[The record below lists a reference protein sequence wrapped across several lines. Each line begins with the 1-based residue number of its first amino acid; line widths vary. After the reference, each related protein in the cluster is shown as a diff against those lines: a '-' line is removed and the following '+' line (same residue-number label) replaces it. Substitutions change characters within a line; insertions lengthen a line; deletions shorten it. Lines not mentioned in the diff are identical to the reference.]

1 MINDGLTVYFGSK
14 QTHLFF
20 GFTKDYER
28 ASQEMTS
35 VEAIREMY
43 GLRNR
48 YEISM
53 RKEISTDFIK
63 RYIEQDFDL
72 ADEGVKIINDN
83 LTFYDKEGNLDTEWY
98 DMMGRMDAYHLLFVL
113 KCLI

>member
-1 MINDGLTVYFGSK
+1 LGGRRTKEGMINDGLTVYFGSK

-20 GFTKDYER
+20 RFYEKDYER

-83 LTFYDKEGNLDTEWY
+83 LTFYDKEGNLDSEWY
-98 DMMGRMDAYHLLFVL
+98 DMMG
-113 KCLI
+113 

>member
-20 GFTKDYER
+20 RFYEKDYER

-43 GLRNR
+43 GL
-48 YEISM
+48 
-53 RKEISTDFIK
+53 
-63 RYIEQDFDL
+63 
-72 ADEGVKIINDN
+72 
-83 LTFYDKEGNLDTEWY
+83 
-98 DMMGRMDAYHLLFVL
+98 L
-113 KCLI
+113 KSLWNFHAEKKYQPTL